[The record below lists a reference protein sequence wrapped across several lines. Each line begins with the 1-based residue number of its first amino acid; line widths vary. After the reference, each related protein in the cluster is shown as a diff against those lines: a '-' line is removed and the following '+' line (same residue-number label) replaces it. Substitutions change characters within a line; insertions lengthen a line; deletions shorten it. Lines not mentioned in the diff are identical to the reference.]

1 MTKAEILKIERQKQ
15 QDRCDRFISFIKNEG
30 FIETVDKVGS
40 FASKMPVFYKKVSED
55 IFLVFNIPTYS
66 NIKKYGFHADF
77 WKVIAKSDSEF
88 LASKI
93 EDKNLIDLRLSFDLE
108 RDLNLFKEELTKY

>member
-1 MTKAEILKIERQKQ
+1 
-15 QDRCDRFISFIKNEG
+15 
-30 FIETVDKVGS
+30 
-40 FASKMPVFYKKVSED
+40 MPVFYKKVSED

-93 EDKNLIDLRLSFDLE
+93 EDKNLTDLRLSFHLE
-108 RDLNLFKEELTKY
+108 RDLSLFKEEFLRY